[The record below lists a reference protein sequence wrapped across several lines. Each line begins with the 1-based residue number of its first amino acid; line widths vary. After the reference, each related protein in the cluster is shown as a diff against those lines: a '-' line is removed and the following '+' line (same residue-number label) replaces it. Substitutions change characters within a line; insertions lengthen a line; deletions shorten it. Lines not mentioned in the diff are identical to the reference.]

1 MSPVCLQQGPLARV
15 HQHGQ
20 RHRLFSMRSMR
31 ERLEGARR
39 HAGRNQ
45 PVAGGCPT
53 AAPVMPPSL
62 RAHASRSRPTAS
74 PCLSCDRRLTFH
86 PLERPRQ
93 RGRRAV
99 RSLRPPQ
106 CGSAVKYRRRTGR
119 SAPPPY
125 AIRLTATVSFSRLL
139 CTTLVTSAVAADGRS
154 MAGCRDAAGGATE
167 DAGAVRCWWSCC
179 CRPWSSAR

>member
-15 HQHGQ
+15 HQHGP
-20 RHRLFSMRSMR
+20 RHRLFSMRSVR

-53 AAPVMPPSL
+53 AAGDAAVAARPCVTELTDRVTLPLLRSPS
-62 RAHASRSRPTAS
+62 
-74 PCLSCDRRLTFH
+74 DIH
-86 PLERPRQ
+86 PLGRPRQ
-93 RGRRAV
+93 RRRRAV
-99 RSLRPPQ
+99 KSLRPPQ
-106 CGSAVKYRRRTGR
+106 CGRRSSTG
-119 SAPPPY
+119 SAP
-125 AIRLTATVSFSRLL
+125 ADRRHRRMRSVLTATVSFSRML
-139 CTTLVTSAVAADGRS
+139 CTTLVTSAVAADGRFT
-154 MAGCRDAAGGATE
+154 AGCRDAAGGATE